1 MYHRVASMRRIVLF
15 ALLTITACSSGG
27 IDGFVN
33 NPGCESIA
41 KHLTEEPLRKATI
54 GLVSGDI
61 TRMVD
66 VEVAD
71 EPGSQTRGLMCR
83 ANVPY
88 GSGMLFEFNEL
99 ASGPFWMFN
108 TYIPLDIIYF
118 NSAGGVAGTAVM
130 LPCPNEN
137 GLTESAWRVN
147 CLEEAAEYDPGKP
160 YTNALELPGGWLLSE
175 GLAIDSLPEDTQLQ
189 RFPAVIR

>member
-1 MYHRVASMRRIVLF
+1 MYHRVASMRGIVLF
-15 ALLTITACSSGG
+15 ALLTIAACSGGG

-41 KHLTEEPLRKATI
+41 KRLTEEPLREARI
-54 GLVSGDI
+54 GLVSGDT

-71 EPGSQTRGLMCR
+71 EPSSQWRGLMCR
-83 ANVPY
+83 TVVPY

-108 TYIPLDIIYF
+108 TYVPLDIIYF
-118 NSAGGVAGTAVM
+118 NRSGGVAGTAVM
-130 LPCPNEN
+130 LPCPNES
-137 GLTESAWRVN
+137 GLTESAWRVH
-147 CLEEAAEYDPGKP
+147 CLEEAAEYNPGKP
-160 YTNALELPGGWLLSE
+160 YTNVVELPGGWLLSE
-175 GLAIDSLPEDTQLQ
+175 GLAINSLPEDLRLQ
-189 RFPAVIR
+189 KFVAVTR